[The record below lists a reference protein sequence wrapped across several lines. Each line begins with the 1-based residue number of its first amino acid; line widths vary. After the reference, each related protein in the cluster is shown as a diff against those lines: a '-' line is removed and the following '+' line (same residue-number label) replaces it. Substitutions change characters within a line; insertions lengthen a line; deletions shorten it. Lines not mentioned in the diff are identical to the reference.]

1 MAKPRQIKNEILRLR
16 DQNYTYD
23 QIAKELNC
31 SKSTVSYH
39 CVRQDVNDIGL
50 TKHKIS
56 EEMAEDI
63 YSFCKEHKIKE
74 AMAHFGL
81 SESTI
86 KKYKKKA
93 PNDEG

>member
-1 MAKPRQIKNEILRLR
+1 MAKPRNIKNEILRLR

-23 QIAKELNC
+23 QIVKELNC

-56 EEMAEDI
+56 EEMANDI
-63 YSFCKEHKIKE
+63 YEFCKDNKIKD
-74 AMAHFGL
+74 AINHFGL

-86 KKYKKKA
+86 KKYKKIA
-93 PNDEG
+93 PNNEG